1 MVAVDPDHAGT
12 KKRKEAHERQRQPVS
27 RRALREHAAA
37 LEAFIE
43 ARRAWQ
49 DFFEGLS
56 GLGKA
61 PSEPETGGPSGSGK
75 RG

>member
-1 MVAVDPDHAGT
+1 MSDNANQFHD
-12 KKRKEAHERQRQPVS
+12 E
-27 RRALREHAAA
+27 LYREHTAA
-37 LEAFIE
+37 LDAFIE